1 MRELHLSPPVGP
13 RWSAKESNN
22 MYGRADSTIYA
33 AILRRFKP
41 HRVIEVGSGYSTA
54 VLLDTAA
61 ADEFETEVTCIEPYP
76 KRLESVLV
84 PTDDVTIWCQPVQD
98 VPLSYFNALR
108 SGDILFIDS
117 THVAK
122 AGSDVCWL
130 FLRVLPLLAPGV
142 LVHIHDIF
150 WPFTYPET
158 WLREG
163 RDWNE
168 SYLLN
173 ALLVDTTR
181 WEIVLF
187 SSWLWQNRADLVP
200 VNLRN
205 EHPGSIW
212 IRRM

>member
-1 MRELHLSPPVGP
+1 
-13 RWSAKESNN
+13 
-22 MYGRADSTIYA
+22 
-33 AILRRFKP
+33 
-41 HRVIEVGSGYSTA
+41 

-61 ADEFETEVTCIEPYP
+61 ADEFQTEVTCIEPYP

-84 PTDDVTIWCQPVQD
+84 PSDDVTLLRQPVQE
-98 VPLSYFNALR
+98 VPVGYFKSLR
-108 SGDILFIDS
+108 AGDILFIDS

-142 LVHIHDIF
+142 LVHIHDVF
-150 WPFTYPET
+150 WPFTYPEA

-168 SYLLN
+168 SYFLN
-173 ALLVDTTR
+173 ALLIDTTR

-187 SSWLWQNRADLVP
+187 SSWLWQNRTDLVP
-200 VNLRN
+200 LDLRN
-205 EHPGSIW
+205 EQPGSIW
-212 IRRM
+212 IRRT